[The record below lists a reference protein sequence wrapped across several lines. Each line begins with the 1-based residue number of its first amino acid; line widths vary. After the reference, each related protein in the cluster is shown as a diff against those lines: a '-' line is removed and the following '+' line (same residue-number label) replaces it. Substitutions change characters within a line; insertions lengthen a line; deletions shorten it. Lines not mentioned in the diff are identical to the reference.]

1 MKNNGYI
8 ESEKGLKEIIMKKLS
23 FFACSAL
30 AAFMFAAC
38 SDDPVTGT
46 VPPAGG
52 SGQGGGIA
60 LDSTRNVSVNF
71 KGCYGHPYDY
81 ALKKTVAANPKAYLV
96 IDETGYHVVVPNI
109 SDACDYANI
118 VFNNQRVLDTL
129 KINFDGDPADCM
141 CITDEWFNI
150 DPFDADIK
158 YLVYQNTVYEVVS
171 EPLPVRSSSSNT
183 TVSSS
188 SEVALS
194 SAVVSSSSETTVL
207 SSSSALVE
215 SSSSVAPQGPSHLII
230 TDASAQC
237 GTKSRVVDDPW
248 LDGAT
253 PVQAIRP
260 KDEDYALPPVA
271 LRYAGT
277 ERTSFSIENVSF
289 ACDVAVDTLDV
300 YVMDRTVYVKAKM
313 NYDKAKRCLCNSKVS
328 FAVDND
334 TSFLY
339 ARWLVLDD
347 GSSINFQNK
356 MDIYDMDVITI
367 DEIKPRQEAKDVVVE
382 CKNDKITANLVQ
394 RLVLDTA
401 YTKPLY
407 ETAAY
412 MIDNGDGYV
421 SLYLDNMPLGC
432 GMKSAEIE
440 VVVDGKTLYVNL
452 KNSLS
457 LYVTNCI
464 CPSRL
469 SLKIEKDDRFTSAT
483 SVVFDSG
490 NPMTLIKE

>member
-1 MKNNGYI
+1 
-8 ESEKGLKEIIMKKLS
+8 MKKLS

-46 VPPAGG
+46 VTPAGG

-60 LDSTRNVSVNF
+60 LDSTRNLSVNF

-81 ALKKTVAANPKAYLV
+81 ALKKTAAANPKAYLV
-96 IDETGYHVVVPNI
+96 IDETEYHVVVPNI

-171 EPLPVRSSSSNT
+171 EPLPVRSSSSNA

-194 SAVVSSSSETTVL
+194 SAVVSSSSETLVP

-271 LRYAGT
+271 MRYAGT
-277 ERTSFSIENVSF
+277 ERTSFFIENVSF
-289 ACDVAVDTLDV
+289 ACDVEIDTLDV
-300 YVMDRTVYVKAKM
+300 YVIGETVYVNAKM
-313 NYDKAKRCLCNSKVS
+313 NYDNAKRCLCDSKVS

-334 TSFLY
+334 QSFWH

-382 CKNDKITANLVQ
+382 CKDDKIMADIVGQSSGVPSLVQ
-394 RLVLDTA
+394 GMVLDTA
-401 YTKPLY
+401 YTKTLY
-407 ETAAY
+407 EATAY
-412 MIDNGDGYV
+412 MVDDGDGYV

-440 VVVDGKTLYVNL
+440 IVVDGKTLYVNP

-464 CPSRL
+464 CPSRV

-483 SVVFDSG
+483 SVVFDNG

>member
-1 MKNNGYI
+1 
-8 ESEKGLKEIIMKKLS
+8 MKKLS
-23 FFACSAL
+23 FFACSAF
-30 AAFMFAAC
+30 AALMFAAC
-38 SDDPVTGT
+38 SDDLVTGAI
-46 VPPAGG
+46 PPAGG
-52 SGQGGGIA
+52 NGQGGGTV
-60 LDSTRNVSVNF
+60 LDSTRNMSLNL
-71 KGCYGHPYDY
+71 KGCYGHPYD
-81 ALKKTVAANPKAYLV
+81 ALMKTAADNPKAYLV
-96 IDETGYHVVVPNI
+96 VDEAGYHVVILNI
-109 SDACDYANI
+109 TDACGYASV

-129 KINFDGDPADCM
+129 KVQFDGSPTDCM
-141 CITDEWFNI
+141 CLTDEWFTI
-150 DPFDADIK
+150 DPLDADIK
-158 YLVYQNTVYEVVS
+158 YFVYQRTVYEVVT
-171 EPLPVRSSSSNT
+171 EPLPVRSSSSNA

-194 SAVVSSSSETTVL
+194 SAVVSSSSETPVL
-207 SSSSALVE
+207 SSSSVLVE
-215 SSSSVAPQGPSHLII
+215 SSSSVVPQGPSHLII

-237 GTKSRVVDDPW
+237 GTESRVVNDPL
-248 LDGAT
+248 LDGST
-253 PVQAIRP
+253 PIQAVRP
-260 KDEDYALPPVA
+260 KDRELPPFA
-271 LRYAGT
+271 MRYAGT

-334 TSFLY
+334 TSFWY

-382 CKNDKITANLVQ
+382 CKNDKIMADIVGQSSGVPSLVQ
-394 RLVLDTA
+394 GMVLDTA
-401 YTKPLY
+401 YTKTLY
-407 ETAAY
+407 EAAAY
-412 MIDNGDGYV
+412 MVDDGDGYV

-440 VVVDGKTLYVNL
+440 VVVDRKTLYVNP

>member
-1 MKNNGYI
+1 
-8 ESEKGLKEIIMKKLS
+8 MKKLS
-23 FFACSAL
+23 FFACSAF
-30 AAFMFAAC
+30 AALMFAAC

-52 SGQGGGIA
+52 NGQGGGTV
-60 LDSTRNVSVNF
+60 LDSTRNMSLNL
-71 KGCYGHPYDY
+71 KGCYGHPYD
-81 ALKKTVAANPKAYLV
+81 ALMKTAADNPKAYLV
-96 IDETGYHVVVPNI
+96 VDEAGYHVVILNI
-109 SDACDYANI
+109 TDACGYASV

-129 KINFDGDPADCM
+129 KVQFDGSPTDCM
-141 CITDEWFNI
+141 CLTDEWFDI
-150 DPFDADIK
+150 DPLDADIK
-158 YLVYQNTVYEVVS
+158 YFVYQRTVYEVVT
-171 EPLPVRSSSSNT
+171 EPLPVRSSSSNA

-207 SSSSALVE
+207 SSSSALKE
-215 SSSSVAPQGPSHLII
+215 SSSSVAPPGPTHHII
-230 TDASAQC
+230 TDATAQC
-237 GTKSRVVDDPW
+237 GTKSRVVDDPM
-248 LDGAT
+248 LDGSAAVQ
-253 PVQAIRP
+253 PVRP
-260 KDEDYALPPVA
+260 KDRELPPIA
-271 LRYAGT
+271 MRYAGT

-300 YVMDRTVYVKAKM
+300 YVIGETVYVNAKM
-313 NYDKAKRCLCNSKVS
+313 NYDNAKRCLCESKVS

-334 TSFLY
+334 QSFWH

-356 MDIYDMDVITI
+356 MEIYDMDVITI
-367 DEIKPRQEAKDVVVE
+367 DEIKPRQEAKYVVVE
-382 CKNDKITANLVQ
+382 CKNDKIMADIVDQSSGNPSLVQ

-401 YTKPLY
+401 YTKSLY

-412 MIDNGDGYV
+412 MVDNGDGYV

-440 VVVDGKTLYVNL
+440 VVVDGKTLYVNP

>member
-1 MKNNGYI
+1 
-8 ESEKGLKEIIMKKLS
+8 MKKLS
-23 FFACSAL
+23 FFACSAF
-30 AAFMFAAC
+30 AALMFAAC
-38 SDDPVTGT
+38 SDDSVTGT

-52 SGQGGGIA
+52 IGQGGGTV
-60 LDSTRNVSVNF
+60 LDSTRNMSVSLN
-71 KGCYGHPYDY
+71 GCYGHPYGSS
-81 ALKKTVAANPKAYLV
+81 ALLKTATANPKAYLV
-96 IDETGYHVVVPNI
+96 VDEAGYHVVLPNVL
-109 SDACDYANI
+109 DACGYADI

-129 KINFDGDPADCM
+129 KVNFEANSTDCM
-141 CITDEWFNI
+141 CYTDEWFTI

-158 YLVYQNTVYEVVS
+158 YFVYQGTVYEVVA
-171 EPLPVRSSSSNT
+171 EPLPVRSSSSNA

-237 GTKSRVVDDPW
+237 GTKSRVVDDPM
-248 LDGAT
+248 LDGSAAVQ
-253 PVQAIRP
+253 PVRP
-260 KDEDYALPPVA
+260 KDRELPPIA
-271 LRYAGT
+271 MRYAGT

-289 ACDVAVDTLDV
+289 ACDVKIDTLDV
-300 YVMDRTVYVKAKM
+300 YVIGETVYVNAKM
-313 NYDKAKRCLCNSKVS
+313 NYDNAKRCLCESKVS

-334 TSFLY
+334 QSFWH

-356 MDIYDMDVITI
+356 MEIYDMDVITI

-382 CKNDKITANLVQ
+382 CKDDKIMADIVDQSSGNPSLVQ

-401 YTKPLY
+401 YTKSLY

-412 MIDNGDGYV
+412 MVDNGDGYV

-440 VVVDGKTLYVNL
+440 VVVDGKTLYVNP

-457 LYVTNCI
+457 LYITNCI

-483 SVVFDSG
+483 SVVFDNG